1 MSVQEP
7 NVAEPES
14 EREHTIT
21 RVFEVPARILYAAF
35 SKPEHLLRWFG
46 PKGFPLKECAVDF
59 RVGGSYRFAMVSG
72 DGKLLPAFG
81 GTYLALEKNRLIR
94 YSNRMEL
101 PGAEVMIVTVSF
113 EEHAGKTTLTQ
124 HTLFASVAMKQ
135 RHFGMGYEQ
144 GVAVSL
150 EQLREYTAA
159 LEQP

>member
-1 MSVQEP
+1 MSAHEP
-7 NVAEPES
+7 NAAEPES
-14 EREHTIT
+14 EREHTIR
-21 RVFEVPARILYAAF
+21 RVFEVPARILFEAF

-81 GTYLALEKNRLIR
+81 GTYLAIEKNSLIR

-101 PGAEVMIVTVSF
+101 PGAEMMIVTVSF

-124 HTLFASVAMKQ
+124 HTLFESVAMKQ
-135 RHFGMGYEQ
+135 KHFAMGYEV

-150 EQLREYTAA
+150 EQLKDYAAA
-159 LEQP
+159 LEQT